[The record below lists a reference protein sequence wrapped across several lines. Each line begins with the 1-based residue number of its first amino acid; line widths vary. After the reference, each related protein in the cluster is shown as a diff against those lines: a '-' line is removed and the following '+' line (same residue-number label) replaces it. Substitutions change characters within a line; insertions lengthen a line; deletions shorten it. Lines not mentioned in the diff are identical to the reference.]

1 MAFVRWRGGCA
12 QLLATVWDDGRP
24 RQLLLTNVPGCSAPA
39 ALREAIAARFPTL
52 TVDWAAVD
60 RALAA
65 GPPGRPPLTPTART
79 WAETAH
85 DLHTWALTAAFVS
98 ERTALEGAASV
109 LTLWAARRPGSGS
122 GPPSPDV
129 PLL

>member
-12 QLLATVWDDGRP
+12 PRLATVRADGRP
-24 RQLLLTNVPGCSAPA
+24 RQLRLTPLPGSSAPA
-39 ALREAIAARFPTL
+39 ALREAIAAQFPTL

-79 WAETAH
+79 WAETA
-85 DLHTWALTAAFVS
+85 
-98 ERTALEGAASV
+98 REGAASV
-109 LTLWAARRPGSGS
+109 LTPWAARRPGSGS
-122 GPPSPDV
+122 GPPSPDA
-129 PLL
+129 PLP